1 VLLSDGVT
9 VSLGRELR
17 GTHLTNMV
25 LLRNGLDDFD
35 HCFEL
40 LHQILGPPAR
50 VNIAVEQRKK
60 HGKG

>member
-1 VLLSDGVT
+1 
-9 VSLGRELR
+9 
-17 GTHLTNMV
+17 MV

-50 VNIAVEQRKK
+50 VNIAMEQRKK